1 MNLDKIIKMKLIQLS
16 SKYDISL
23 IEISKVK
30 DGMVKSVFNFSYQLL
45 EDEDAEK
52 HCETFSSKRK
62 LVSWL
67 VWLE

>member
-30 DGMVKSVFNFSYQLL
+30 DGMVKSVFNFNYQLL
-45 EDEDAEK
+45 DEDDGK